1 MLYRS
6 KEIWG
11 NQLHDG
17 GTQDFLD
24 MGVHLFKDFQY
35 KTFRDF
41 LCFQIAVTRSIFELE
56 KFFLTGQ
63 NFIIN

>member
-41 LCFQIAVTRSIFELE
+41 LCFQIALS
-56 KFFLTGQ
+56 Q
-63 NFIIN
+63 HFI